1 MSTDIIQDLPSVKE
15 PEFYEIDI
23 SDEKPK
29 NNRSEDRGMDE
40 NIMSDAGV
48 LDDGEIVRRFFERDE
63 SALSAVSGKYGGY
76 CMRIARN
83 ILGNDQSAEEC
94 VNDTLMRLWET
105 IPPDRPSSFPA
116 FVGRIVR
123 NISLNV
129 VRSSNAQKRGGGEI
143 DAVLD
148 EMEELVSSGDS
159 VERTAEQHELMAAV
173 NDFLGTLTEKKRM
186 VFVLR
191 YWHCESVSE
200 VAACVG
206 MSQANVSNVLKR
218 ERKKL
223 MEYLSERGL
232 R

>member
-1 MSTDIIQDLPSVKE
+1 MSTDIIQNLTGVKD

-29 NNRSEDRGMDE
+29 NNRSEGGDMDE
-40 NIMSDAGV
+40 NIMSGAGV
-48 LDDGEIVRRFFERDE
+48 LDDGEIIRRFFERDE

-83 ILGNDQSAEEC
+83 ILGNEQSAEEC

-105 IPPDRPSSFPA
+105 IPPDRPSCLPA

-129 VRSSNAQKRGGGEI
+129 VRSLNAQKRGGGEI

-159 VERTAEQHELMAAV
+159 VERTAEQHELISAV
-173 NDFLGTLTEKKRM
+173 NEYLGTLTEKKRM

-191 YWHCESVSE
+191 YWHCESISE

>member
-1 MSTDIIQDLPSVKE
+1 
-15 PEFYEIDI
+15 
-23 SDEKPK
+23 
-29 NNRSEDRGMDE
+29 
-40 NIMSDAGV
+40 
-48 LDDGEIVRRFFERDE
+48 
-63 SALSAVSGKYGGY
+63 
-76 CMRIARN
+76 MRIARN
-83 ILGNDQSAEEC
+83 ILGNEQSAEEC

-105 IPPDRPSSFPA
+105 IPPDRPNCFPA

-129 VRSSNAQKRGGGEI
+129 VRSLNAQKRGGGEI

-148 EMEELVSSGDS
+148 EMEELVSSKNS
-159 VERTAEQHELMAAV
+159 VEITAEQHEVIDAV
-173 NDFLGTLTEKKRM
+173 NDFLGTLNEKKRM

-191 YWHCESVSE
+191 YWHCESISE

-223 MEYLSERGL
+223 MEYLSERGF